1 MSKIVTDNILYDQ
14 AFATGDRPIK
24 YIINQF
30 NVPPNQYFPVI
41 GNARGLNVRSDFE
54 RPIPTYTGRKVIEG
68 TVLPYATTPDY
79 NLKSGDNPV
88 DTTNGFL
95 LKAGLTLRNKKSGN
109 DTSSRGYEIFGDASV
124 SPVIVQNAGQF
135 RDPSMPL
142 TRGVELGYNRE
153 ITRYANGVGVIWP
166 EGQQCGIS
174 SRNTMLNITNYG
186 NK

>member
-1 MSKIVTDNILYDQ
+1 MSKILND
-14 AFATGDRPIK
+14 AFSTGKRPIK
-24 YIINQF
+24 YTINSL
-30 NVPPNQYFPVI
+30 NAPPNQYFPEV
-41 GNARGLNVRSDFE
+41 GNARTLFVASEIE
-54 RPIPTYTGRKVIEG
+54 RPVATYTGRKVNDG

-79 NLKSGDNPV
+79 NLKSGDNPI
-88 DTTNGFL
+88 DTANGFL
-95 LKAGLTLRNKKSGN
+95 LKTGLTMRNKKSGN
-109 DTSSRGYEIFGDASV
+109 DTSSRAYEIFGDASV

-135 RDPSMPL
+135 RDPGMPL

-174 SRNTMLNITNYG
+174 SRNTMMNITNYS